1 MAQDEVH
8 TRSNRGQWE
17 NYVEGRPE
25 LSASFS
31 SKEEAV
37 DQGRALADELG
48 THHLVDDAEPTGTI
62 IDEPESDD
70 DTVTGTTEDGEPVED
85 SDPVI

>member
-1 MAQDEVH
+1 MDAMSQNDVT

-17 NYVEGRPE
+17 NAVEGRPE

-37 DQGRALADELG
+37 DQGRATADELG
-48 THHLVDDAEPTGTI
+48 SQHFVEDAEPTGAVT
-62 IDEPESDD
+62 DEE
-70 DTVTGTTEDGEPVED
+70 
-85 SDPVI
+85 

>member
-1 MAQDEVH
+1 MDAMSQNDVT

-17 NYVEGRPE
+17 NSVEGRPE

-37 DQGRALADELG
+37 DQGRALADQLG
-48 THHLVDDAEPTGTI
+48 THHTVEDAEPTGTI
-62 IDEPESDD
+62 TDED
-70 DTVTGTTEDGEPVED
+70 
-85 SDPVI
+85 

>member
-1 MAQDEVH
+1 MDAMSQNDVT

-17 NYVEGRPE
+17 NSVEGRPE

-37 DQGRALADELG
+37 DQGRSTADELG
-48 THHLVDDAEPTGTI
+48 SQHIVEDAESTGVIT
-62 IDEPESDD
+62 DED
-70 DTVTGTTEDGEPVED
+70 
-85 SDPVI
+85 

>member
-1 MAQDEVH
+1 MDAMSQNDVT

-17 NYVEGRPE
+17 NAVEGRPE

-37 DQGRALADELG
+37 DQGRATADELG
-48 THHLVDDAEPTGTI
+48 SEHTVDDAEPTGAVT
-62 IDEPESDD
+62 DE
-70 DTVTGTTEDGEPVED
+70 G
-85 SDPVI
+85 

>member
-1 MAQDEVH
+1 MDAMSQKDVT

-17 NYVEGRPE
+17 NSVEGRPE

-37 DQGRALADELG
+37 DQGRATADELG
-48 THHLVDDAEPTGTI
+48 SRHI
-62 IDEPESDD
+62 
-70 DTVTGTTEDGEPVED
+70 VED
-85 SDPVI
+85 AASTGAITDED